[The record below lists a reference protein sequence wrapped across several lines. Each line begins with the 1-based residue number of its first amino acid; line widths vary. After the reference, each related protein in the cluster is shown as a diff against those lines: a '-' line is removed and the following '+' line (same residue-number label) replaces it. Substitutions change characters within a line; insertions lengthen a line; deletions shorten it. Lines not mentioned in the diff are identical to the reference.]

1 MPPGHKS
8 SDADQ
13 PKCVA
18 AQIEAADE
26 KKGVSLKNAETRATI
41 NQPSGGGKKAAP
53 AERIKSCPY

>member
-41 NQPSGGGKKAAP
+41 NQPSGGGQ
-53 AERIKSCPY
+53 KSGPGRKN